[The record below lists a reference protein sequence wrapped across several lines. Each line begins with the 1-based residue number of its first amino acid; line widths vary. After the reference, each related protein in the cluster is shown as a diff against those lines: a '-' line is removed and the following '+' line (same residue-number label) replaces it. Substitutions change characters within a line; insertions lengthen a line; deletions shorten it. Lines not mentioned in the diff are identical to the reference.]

1 MHTEPNVPKF
11 SPEIDKAPSQG
22 SPDERQVPES
32 ETESQSAK
40 ILVVDDTLPW
50 LRLAQEIL
58 LEGGYQVQVCDD
70 PAAAVSLLTE
80 NPEQF
85 DLVITDLYMPGFT
98 GIELAAE
105 LRMIN
110 AALPIVLTSSA
121 MVELS
126 PAKLQALGFRGFL
139 TKPWQIERLSS
150 LVGQMLANPVRKRR
164 NGQTGGAVQ

>member
-1 MHTEPNVPKF
+1 MYTGLNVPKF
-11 SPEIDKAPSQG
+11 SPEMEKTPSQDNL
-22 SPDERQVPES
+22 DERRVPES
-32 ETESQSAK
+32 ETERQSAK

-58 LEGGYQVQVCDD
+58 LEGGYQVQVCDH
-70 PAAAVSLLTE
+70 PADALSLLTE

-139 TKPWQIERLSS
+139 TKPWKSERLFS
-150 LVGQMLANPVRKRR
+150 LIGQWLANPRSEATKRAVR
-164 NGQTGGAVQ
+164 